1 MRTLD
6 QDEKNFLSELISKS
20 EQLGPV
26 NLASLIDPILE
37 NKEIHLFDR
46 SQKAEVRFDQAT
58 FMGEPDI
65 VHIVRSTSWILI
77 KYVNL
82 LKYLEDTNQI
92 YLYQEREFPSE
103 YTYGQIPQGNA
114 VISSEI
120 KDPSVIRGLIYMSY
134 RTVVLSQSI
143 IDFVKNNFQT
153 QDDIKHAQNL
163 KIGEDSLKIGRESIS
178 KASTAI
184 WISIA
189 LGVISIFVSFYLSQV
204 NSEQKVIL
212 NKQQF
217 KTLESLVNE
226 NTQMIIKQIE
236 SSSTPIPDTINA
248 KIINQIEIREKI
260 KHENN
265 LGKK

>member
-1 MRTLD
+1 VL
-6 QDEKNFLSELISKS
+6 
-20 EQLGPV
+20 
-26 NLASLIDPILE
+26 
-37 NKEIHLFDR
+37 
-46 SQKAEVRFDQAT
+46 RFDEAI
-58 FMGEPDI
+58 FLREPDL
-65 VHIVRSTSWILI
+65 VHIVRSTSWILM
-77 KYVNL
+77 KYINL